1 MPRILISDGMS
12 DEAIRKLRE
21 LEYEVIEKHYSQ
33 DELLSGV
40 LNNYDAIIV
49 RSATKL
55 NEEILSTVKEGMGIR
70 FIGRAG
76 VGVDNICIEEATK
89 KK

>member
-33 DELLSGV
+33 DELLSGHDILA
-40 LNNYDAIIV
+40 LNDVKRVNIISRLIKSFNFLIWGDV
-49 RSATKL
+49 
-55 NEEILSTVKEGMGIR
+55 
-70 FIGRAG
+70 
-76 VGVDNICIEEATK
+76 
-89 KK
+89 

>member
-55 NEEILSTVKEGMGIR
+55 NEEILSTVR
-70 FIGRAG
+70 GRR
-76 VGVDNICIEEATK
+76 V
-89 KK
+89 